1 MVSISTMTLD
11 PIKSMSGY
19 LIGSPP
25 LAVVAQNDELVRKNF
40 QIRNYR
46 FYFLIYL
53 LSVYNTNKGNLI
65 K

>member
-19 LIGSPP
+19 LTSPP
-25 LAVVAQNDELVRKNF
+25 PPAVVAQNDELVRKNF